1 MPGKSEPTMNQL
13 TLRHDP
19 LPRERQ
25 ADACVGFVSIHD
37 VLFAF
42 SRAASARLE
51 GPDALVPGDGRVW
64 R

>member
-1 MPGKSEPTMNQL
+1 MNQL